1 MRVVRWQA
9 ESSHGLEHLVM
20 EWRHDGIRVDSV
32 VVGQRFGAI
41 YGLQYQIECDAQWA
55 VQNASLNVAGG
66 GSLTLRSDGAGHWFD
81 SRGSALPELDGCIDI
96 DISATPFTNTLP
108 IQRLKLAQLERSFI
122 RVVYISVPDLQ
133 MRAVEQAYTCVV
145 PGSEYTYEGI
155 FRDFTATLKVD
166 GDGIVLNYPTLF
178 KRIR

>member
-9 ESSHGLEHLVM
+9 EGTHGLEHLVM

-41 YGLQYQIECDAQWA
+41 YGLQYRIECDASWA
-55 VQNASLNVAGG
+55 VRSIVLNVAGG
-66 GSLTLRSDGAGHWFD
+66 GNLTLYSDGKGHWHD
-81 SRGSALPELDGCIDI
+81 DQNHALPELDGFIDI

-108 IQRLKLAQLERSFI
+108 IQRLKLAQLERRFI

-133 MRAVEQAYTCVV
+133 IRAVEQAYTCVV

-166 GDGIVLNYPTLF
+166 EDGIVLDYPTLF